1 MIFRFILF
9 MIFFKATGAFVQKSS
24 DPKTLHGGKQSGSL
38 FSAVSWLHA
47 VPTGRKMLSLVQLN
61 PHTQHAD

>member
-9 MIFFKATGAFVQKSS
+9 MIFLKTTGAFVQKSS
-24 DPKTLHGGKQSGSL
+24 DPETLNGSKQSGSL
-38 FSAVSWLHA
+38 FSAVSWLHG

-61 PHTQHAD
+61 PYT